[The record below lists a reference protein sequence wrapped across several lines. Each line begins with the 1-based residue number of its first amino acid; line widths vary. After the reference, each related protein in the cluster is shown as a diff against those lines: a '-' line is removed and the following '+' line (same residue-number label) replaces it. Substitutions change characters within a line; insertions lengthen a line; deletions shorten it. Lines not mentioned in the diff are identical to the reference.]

1 MNLDLKSLEI
11 FVCVVE
17 EGKISK
23 AAKKLNRVQSNVS
36 TRIKQL
42 EAEVGKQLFVRSAR
56 SLQLTAEGGLLLEYA
71 KQMLQLREQASLAL
85 GDDTPKGI
93 LRVGAMEST
102 AAARL
107 PSIIQTFSHKYPD
120 LHVDLV
126 TDTAAG
132 LISRLADGRVE
143 CVFAAKSAA
152 DFRFASKTVFHEEL
166 VLVAPET
173 MSHIKEYEDLENVP
187 LVAFE
192 KGCAYRGYLEDWVKL
207 HHIKPSTILSMNS
220 YLAIISCVSA
230 GSGFAVI
237 PRSVLNLFRKAF
249 PVRELGTPSEF
260 KKIPTLLMWQ
270 KGPKSN
276 NFAAFSREF
285 HI

>member
-132 LISRLADGRVE
+132 LFHVWRTGEWNVFLRRNPRLI
-143 CVFAAKSAA
+143 FA
-152 DFRFASKTVFHEEL
+152 L
-166 VLVAPET
+166 P
-173 MSHIKEYEDLENVP
+173 
-187 LVAFE
+187 
-192 KGCAYRGYLEDWVKL
+192 VKQYFT
-207 HHIKPSTILSMNS
+207 K
-220 YLAIISCVSA
+220 
-230 GSGFAVI
+230 
-237 PRSVLNLFRKAF
+237 NLF
-249 PVRELGTPSEF
+249 
-260 KKIPTLLMWQ
+260 W
-270 KGPKSN
+270 
-276 NFAAFSREF
+276 
-285 HI
+285 